1 MNINLTLLG
10 QTISLMLFVWF
21 CMKFVWP
28 PIIAA
33 LAERER
39 RIADGLEAA
48 EQGQRELQQAESA
61 KQELLDDGKVQ
72 AQDYVVKAQKRADE
86 IVDAAKEDARKEAE
100 RIIAEAHEQTVQE
113 MNRARDDL
121 RGRVAALAVTGAEQ
135 ILMREVDNTAH
146 KDFLDRLSADL

>member
-1 MNINLTLLG
+1 M
-10 QTISLMLFVWF
+10 
-21 CMKFVWP
+21 
-28 PIIAA
+28 
-33 LAERER
+33 
-39 RIADGLEAA
+39 
-48 EQGQRELQQAESA
+48 
-61 KQELLDDGKVQ
+61 LDDGKVQ